1 MADTLSSRVQRIIAG
16 TASSIIGAIE
26 DLSPE
31 MIMEQAIV
39 EVERTIEAVEIEKD
53 RVLAG
58 RLLIE
63 NRIKDA
69 GEEYNKLAEDIEIAT
84 ESGRDDLA
92 KAGINRQ
99 LDIEAQVPV
108 LKSSIEES
116 VKEENENESF
126 IAALQAKKREMQSDM
141 VTFRKEADKLKA
153 AQSNGASGNPRLSA
167 KIKAERA
174 GNAFDR
180 MLTKTLGVGDRG
192 TLQLQSA
199 SAKQLS
205 ELSDLSRSRK
215 VEERLLEIKKEK
227 QLESKS

>member
-39 EVERTIEAVEIEKD
+39 EVEKAIEAVDVERD

-63 NRIKDA
+63 NRIRDA

-84 ESGRDDLA
+84 ENSRDDLA

-99 LDIEAQVPV
+99 FDIEAQVPV
-108 LKSSIEES
+108 LKSSLEES
-116 VKEENENESF
+116 FKEENEYESF

-141 VTFRKEADKLKA
+141 AAYRKEADKLKA
-153 AQSNGASGNPRLSA
+153 AQSNGFSGNPKLSA

-180 MLTKTLGVGDRG
+180 MLNKSLGVGDRG
-192 TLQLQSA
+192 TLQLQSTN
-199 SAKQLS
+199 AKQLS
-205 ELSDLSRSRK
+205 ELSELSRSK
-215 VEERLLEIKKEK
+215 KIEERLLEIKKEK
-227 QLESKS
+227 QLESK